1 MEIIKV
7 DERSDV
13 ISSPKMA
20 SRIAVFRKL
29 LLELR
34 KKSIPEEIIASINK
48 ELKDLNTFSGSG
60 KDYMRL
66 QKKVQ
71 SRIIKLIEKE
81 LKIVPINYY
90 RNTWLAIGMSVFGI
104 PFGIVMGAS
113 LGNMAFIGI
122 GLPIGMAIG
131 IAIGKS
137 MDDKARE
144 NGRQLDIEMK

>member
-1 MEIIKV
+1 
-7 DERSDV
+7 
-13 ISSPKMA
+13 MA

-34 KKSIPEEIIASINK
+34 KKSIPDEIIASINE

-60 KDYMRL
+60 KDYMKL

-90 RNTWLAIGMSVFGI
+90 RNTWLAIGSNTYRL
-104 PFGIVMGAS
+104 AS
-113 LGNMAFIGI
+113 
-122 GLPIGMAIG
+122 
-131 IAIGKS
+131 
-137 MDDKARE
+137 
-144 NGRQLDIEMK
+144 